1 MEDLLQ
7 VELEKARDFFTKQ
20 AKNDACFYKLYDVKY
35 IDTKFNRDDLRAS
48 NYETTSQVESLERLT
63 SDMRHLGDR
72 AAQFWVVRH
81 YANKADSQPISFY
94 LKNVFYNPE
103 NHKHT
108 ANGSVNGF
116 GNSSINGDM
125 IGLLR
130 EHFKQTAELK
140 QEMAELRHQYE
151 MERMED
157 RISELENSKK
167 GKLDAVND
175 FLETPIGTQIGG
187 ALLALIQIKLL
198 GGAQVPAM
206 PMPTQPIEQEE
217 QASDS
222 ANFEQDEQIHK
233 VSKSLERFQKV
244 FGGDSI
250 AALEKLSIFCEKNP
264 TVAQN
269 LLKKEA
275 DGGV

>member
-48 NYETTSQVESLERLT
+48 NYETTSQAESLERLA

-108 ANGSVNGF
+108 ANVSINGF
-116 GNSSINGDM
+116 GSGSINGDM
-125 IGLLR
+125 IGLLK

-175 FLETPIGTQIGG
+175 FLETPIGSQLGG
-187 ALLALIQIKLL
+187 ALLALLQVKLL
-198 GGAQVPAM
+198 GQVPAV
-206 PMPTQPIEQEE
+206 PAPVLPVEQETE
-217 QASDS
+217 QSSDS

-250 AALEKLSIFCEKNP
+250 AALEKVSIFCEKNP
-264 TVAQN
+264 IVAQN
-269 LLKKEA
+269 LLKKET
-275 DGGV
+275 DGL